1 MGPSGAG
8 VRGWTFEKGGRRVTI
23 RGEGR
28 LTISLNEGTTAAAVA
43 GLGILAT
50 GFWGCRAEL
59 SDGRL
64 IPLLPDWAVE
74 PIEVNAVYPAA
85 RAARPAARALV
96 AYLADELKAISV

>member
-1 MGPSGAG
+1 MVS
-8 VRGWTFEKGGRRVTI
+8 
-23 RGEGR
+23 GEGR

-74 PIEVNAVYPAA
+74 PIELHAVYPGCPGRPPA
-85 RAARPAARALV
+85 RLPPILRT
-96 AYLADELKAISV
+96 D